1 MLVLVRAEGFRA
13 SAERCV
19 RCHACATLAPEV
31 FAVRT
36 DTVTIVRQPQTPDE
50 QSRAMAALLV
60 CPAQAIGV
68 GGDVA

>member
-1 MLVLVRAEGFRA
+1 MLALVRAEGFRA
-13 SAERCV
+13 SAERRV

-31 FAVRT
+31 FSVRT
-36 DTVTIVRQPQTPDE
+36 GTVAVLRQPQTQDE

-68 GGDVA
+68 GEAA